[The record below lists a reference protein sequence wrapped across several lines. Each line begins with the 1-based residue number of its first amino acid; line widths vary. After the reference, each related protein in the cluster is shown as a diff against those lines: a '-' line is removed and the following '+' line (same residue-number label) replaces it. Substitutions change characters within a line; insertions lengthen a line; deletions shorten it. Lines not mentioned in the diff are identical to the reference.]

1 MTLFFANH
9 QITIY
14 RNRRKGTALRWG
26 MSATF
31 TGYDAD
37 IQPASSTRLQ
47 QFPNN
52 FGALYSAFVDA
63 SVDIKE
69 GDQVHTEDGKVYGV
83 KGVQRWNDG
92 NSLAE
97 VDHLELVLVAQD
109 A

>member
-1 MTLFFANH
+1 MTLYFPNH

-31 TGYDAD
+31 TAYSAD
-37 IQPASSTRLQ
+37 IQPAGSTRQQ

-52 FGALYSAFVDA
+52 WGSLFSAFVDA
-63 SVDIKE
+63 NVDIKE
-69 GDQVHTEDGKVYGV
+69 GDFVQTEDGKRYSV
-83 KGVQRWNDG
+83 KGVQRWEG
-92 NSLAE
+92 GGGFAE
-97 VDHLELVLVAQD
+97 VDHLELVLVSQD